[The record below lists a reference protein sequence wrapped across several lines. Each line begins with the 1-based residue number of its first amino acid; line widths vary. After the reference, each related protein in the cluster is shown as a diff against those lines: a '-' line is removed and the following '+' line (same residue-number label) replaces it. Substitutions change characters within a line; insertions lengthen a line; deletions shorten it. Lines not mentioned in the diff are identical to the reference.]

1 MEGKDVEFTNEV
13 LDMRLEVTVGNEVG
27 LEVHE
32 GVEVGFVITI
42 VEGVGIL
49 CPNPLRSQ

>member
-1 MEGKDVEFTNEV
+1 
-13 LDMRLEVTVGNEVG
+13 MRLQVTVGNEVG

-42 VEGVGIL
+42 VEGVGKL
-49 CPNPLRSQ
+49 NLRQRENQTVQKLETSVLGK